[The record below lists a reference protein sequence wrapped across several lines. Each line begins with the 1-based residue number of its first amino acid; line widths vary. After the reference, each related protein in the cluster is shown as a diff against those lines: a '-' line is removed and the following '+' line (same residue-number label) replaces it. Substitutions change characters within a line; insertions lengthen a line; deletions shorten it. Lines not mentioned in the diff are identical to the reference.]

1 MRRGELWWA
10 NLGAHRPQEQTG
22 RRPVIIWQSDALN
35 SVLQSVL
42 VVPLTTNLDRARLAG
57 TAIISATPDG
67 PPADS
72 VALAFQM
79 RAIPKT
85 ALDGRIRLEVK
96 FREVE
101 RKQDEQRKKLDEA
114 LAFLAKNFV
123 TDDELIHLQ
132 KLAARTPFPFHKSQ
146 PFEAE
151 LRRLLAFGLIG
162 RRPGKGIRS
171 LFKDGDD
178 VQNHLEITTQGTSY
192 LEHRR
197 SLTSAEG

>member
-1 MRRGELWWA
+1 LRRGELWSA

-67 PPADS
+67 LPADS

-85 ALDGRIRLEVK
+85 ALDGRIRALSDTELAELE
-96 FREVE
+96 
-101 RKQDEQRKKLDEA
+101 LATDEA
-114 LAFLAKNFV
+114 L
-123 TDDELIHLQ
+123 
-132 KLAARTPFPFHKSQ
+132 
-146 PFEAE
+146 
-151 LRRLLAFGLIG
+151 G
-162 RRPGKGIRS
+162 RVEP
-171 LFKDGDD
+171 D
-178 VQNHLEITTQGTSY
+178 
-192 LEHRR
+192 
-197 SLTSAEG
+197 